1 MNNKNQFMKHLF
13 FAVTTAFV
21 ITSCGAISRGT
32 TGTTES
38 KLIKIVSVEQGC
50 PVENIKIID
59 KVKGLGSGSYAL
71 EVCGKRMVYK
81 QAGTTFMESSKMQAI
96 MQSSGN

>member
-1 MNNKNQFMKHLF
+1 MKNLLLISSLSI
-13 FAVTTAFV
+13 VLL
-21 ITSCGAISRGT
+21 SCGAISRGT

-59 KVKGLGSGSYAL
+59 KVKGMGSGSYAL

-81 QAGTTFMESSKMQAI
+81 QAGTTFMESSKMQTI
-96 MQSSGN
+96 MNSVGN

>member
-1 MNNKNQFMKHLF
+1 MKNLLLIGSLSI
-13 FAVTTAFV
+13 VLL
-21 ITSCGAISRGT
+21 SCGAITRGT
-32 TGTTES
+32 TGATES

-59 KVKGLGSGSYAL
+59 KVKGMGSGSYAL

-81 QAGTTFMESSKMQAI
+81 QAGTTFMESSKMQNI
-96 MQSSGN
+96 MQSVGN